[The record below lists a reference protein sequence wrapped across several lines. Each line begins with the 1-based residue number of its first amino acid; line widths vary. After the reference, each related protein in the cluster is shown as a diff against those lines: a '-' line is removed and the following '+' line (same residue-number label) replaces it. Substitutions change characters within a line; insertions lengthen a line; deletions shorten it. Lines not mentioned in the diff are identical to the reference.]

1 MVGTETAVWLYL
13 VAFQPPGD
21 SAEQDTVAAAL
32 AGLGGVRLLGH
43 VWLLRGNHTA
53 GTLLVLLRMLLPEGT
68 PVVVS
73 ELAEDRAGQN
83 VDPAWME
90 W

>member
-1 MVGTETAVWLYL
+1 MVEADTRVWLYL

-21 SAEQDTVAAAL
+21 SAVRDTVAAAL
-32 AGLGGVRLLGH
+32 TGLGGVCLLGD

-68 PVVVS
+68 RVVVS